1 VKNPAFHSEPYKELS
16 STSTEDSQE
25 SHYCH
30 WELNQYGIPIAISK
44 KQWAHDLIQAQPF
57 F

>member
-1 VKNPAFHSEPYKELS
+1 MKNPAFHSEPYKELS